1 MKCVDNPNNIDLNGS
16 FGKLYLNILKIII
29 PYARIEVITIDL
41 PIPKSAIFS
50 VVCRNR
56 AVQFPSL
63 FLSSSIHF
71 WQIRFIA
78 YWKRC
83 LEKLINT
90 GKKKIVGIGCFTI
103 PTIFQLLSCSPFPS
117 KTRAPARKRRPLPA
131 DAGKEA
137 PQTAAPRCTAGGTGR

>member
-1 MKCVDNPNNIDLNGS
+1 MVVD
-16 FGKLYLNILKIII
+16 ILKIII

-41 PIPKSAIFS
+41 PIPKSAIIS
-50 VVCRNR
+50 VECRNR

-103 PTIFQLLSCSPFPS
+103 PTIFMWYEC
-117 KTRAPARKRRPLPA
+117 R
-131 DAGKEA
+131 
-137 PQTAAPRCTAGGTGR
+137 